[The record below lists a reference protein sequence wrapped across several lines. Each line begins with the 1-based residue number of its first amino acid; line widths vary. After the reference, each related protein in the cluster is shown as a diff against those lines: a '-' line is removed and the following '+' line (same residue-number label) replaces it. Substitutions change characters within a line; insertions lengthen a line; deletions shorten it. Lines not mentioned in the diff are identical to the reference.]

1 MKSKY
6 AFNQV
11 SMWLN
16 REFDDSEIDWN
27 ADYSDDDEEIPLT
40 EKDVLGYLE
49 KLEENNLFEMNLLQE
64 NQQTLEKIERES
76 REIINNKR
84 EKVIELDYNIRL
96 L

>member
-1 MKSKY
+1 MLLK
-6 AFNQV
+6 
-11 SMWLN
+11 
-16 REFDDSEIDWN
+16 REFNDSEIDWN
-27 ADYSDDDEEIPLT
+27 ADYSDDDDEIPLT
-40 EKDVLGYLE
+40 EKEVLGYLE